1 VTMSSLSVELPLP
14 RPRGPLSSG
23 ILDALM
29 DRPVD
34 FQNLLAVAKMV
45 AGTGVVRD
53 EDAQLAL
60 LVLYELHYR
69 GITGVSDCWEWHPE
83 LLAVRAVLE
92 DRFET
97 EIRDLTVVPAVP
109 ADGDIAGLLFGMT
122 APRPGP
128 SVSKF
133 IAHRA
138 TVEQFREFL
147 THRSVYHL
155 KEADPFTW
163 LIPRLS
169 GTPKAALVQIQAD
182 EYGGGDAK
190 WMHSALFADTM
201 SALGLDAAAG
211 PPLDR
216 LPGTTLAVTNLL
228 SFFGLHRRLRGQCAG
243 ALALFEMTS
252 CIPNR
257 RYGDGLRRLG
267 FGPEET
273 RFFDEHVEADAVH
286 EAVAATDLAGALA
299 TQEGLGREIV
309 FGARALQATEGLAAA
324 QQLDAWTAGRSSLL
338 PGRAARHL
346 AAIP

>member
-1 VTMSSLSVELPLP
+1 METLPAA
-14 RPRGPLSSG
+14 RGPLT
-23 ILDALM
+23 DALLDHLRG
-29 DRPVD
+29 DRPVQPLTVELD
-34 FQNLLAVAKMV
+34 PRTDDDLH
-45 AGTGVVRD
+45 
-53 EDAQLAL
+53 LAL
-60 LVLYELHYR
+60 YLCYQLHY
-69 GITGVSDCWEWHPE
+69 GGLAGVSDRLEWDPV
-83 LLAVRAVLE
+83 LLAFRQVLE
-92 DRFET
+92 AAFEDALLA
-97 EIRDLTVVPAVP
+97 EVEVRPANDARPMVDQLRDIVRSDPST
-109 ADGDIAGLLFGMT
+109 
-122 APRPGP
+122 
-128 SVSKF
+128 SVSG
-133 IAHRA
+133 HLQREA
-138 TVEQFREFL
+138 TLEQFREFL
-147 THRSVYHL
+147 LHRSAYHL

-169 GTPKAALVQIQAD
+169 GGPKAALVQIQAD

-228 SFFGLHRRLRGQCAG
+228 SLFGLHRRLRGQCAG

-299 TQEGLGREIV
+299 THEGLGRQIL
-309 FGARALQATEGLAAA
+309 FGAHALQATEGLAAA

>member
-1 VTMSSLSVELPLP
+1 METLPAA
-14 RPRGPLSSG
+14 RGPLT
-23 ILDALM
+23 DALLGHLRGE
-29 DRPVD
+29 RPVQPLTVELDPRTDDD
-34 FQNLLAVAKMV
+34 FH
-45 AGTGVVRD
+45 
-53 EDAQLAL
+53 LAL
-60 LVLYELHYR
+60 YLCYELHYGGLAGVSDR
-69 GITGVSDCWEWHPE
+69 LEWDPVLLAFRQVLETAFEDALLAEVEVRPANDARPMVDQLRDIVRSDPSTGVSGH
-83 LLAVRAVLE
+83 LQRA
-92 DRFET
+92 
-97 EIRDLTVVPAVP
+97 
-109 ADGDIAGLLFGMT
+109 
-122 APRPGP
+122 
-128 SVSKF
+128 
-133 IAHRA
+133 A
-138 TVEQFREFL
+138 TLEQFREFL
-147 THRSVYHL
+147 LHRSAYHL

-267 FGPEET
+267 FGPDDT

-299 TQEGLGREIV
+299 TQEGLGQEIL
-309 FGARALQATEGLAAA
+309 FGAHALQATEGLAAA
-324 QQLDAWTAGRSSLL
+324 RQLDAWTAGRSSLL

>member
-1 VTMSSLSVELPLP
+1 METLPAA
-14 RPRGPLSSG
+14 RGPLT
-23 ILDALM
+23 DALL
-29 DRPVD
+29 DHLRGERPVQPLTVELD
-34 FQNLLAVAKMV
+34 PRTDDDLH
-45 AGTGVVRD
+45 
-53 EDAQLAL
+53 LAL
-60 LVLYELHYR
+60 YLCYQLHY
-69 GITGVSDCWEWHPE
+69 GGLAGVSDRLEWDPV
-83 LLAVRAVLE
+83 LLAFRQVLE
-92 DRFET
+92 AAFEDALLA
-97 EIRDLTVVPAVP
+97 EVEVRPANDARPMVDQLRDIVRSDPST
-109 ADGDIAGLLFGMT
+109 
-122 APRPGP
+122 
-128 SVSKF
+128 SVSG
-133 IAHRA
+133 HLQREA
-138 TVEQFREFL
+138 TLEQFREFL
-147 THRSVYHL
+147 LHRSAYHL

-169 GTPKAALVQIQAD
+169 GGPKAALVQIQAD
-182 EYGGGDAK
+182 EYGGGDAG
-190 WMHSALFADTM
+190 WMHSTLFANTM
-201 SALGLDAAAG
+201 TALGLDPAAG

-299 TQEGLGREIV
+299 TQEGLGREIL
-309 FGARALQATEGLAAA
+309 FGAHALQATEGLAAA

>member
-1 VTMSSLSVELPLP
+1 METLPAA
-14 RPRGPLSSG
+14 RGPLT
-23 ILDALM
+23 DALLGHLRG
-29 DRPVD
+29 DRPVQPLAVELD
-34 FQNLLAVAKMV
+34 PRTDDDLHLALYLCYQLHYGGLAGVSDRLEWDPVLLAFRQVLEAAFEDALLAELEVRPANDARPMV
-45 AGTGVVRD
+45 DQLRDVVRSD
-53 EDAQLAL
+53 PS
-60 LVLYELHYR
+60 
-69 GITGVSDCWEWHPE
+69 TGVSGH
-83 LLAVRAVLE
+83 LQRA
-92 DRFET
+92 
-97 EIRDLTVVPAVP
+97 
-109 ADGDIAGLLFGMT
+109 
-122 APRPGP
+122 
-128 SVSKF
+128 
-133 IAHRA
+133 A
-138 TVEQFREFL
+138 TLEQFREFL
-147 THRSVYHL
+147 LHRSAYHL

-299 TQEGLGREIV
+299 TQEGLGREIL
-309 FGARALQATEGLAAA
+309 FGAHALQATEGLAAA

>member
-1 VTMSSLSVELPLP
+1 METLPAA
-14 RPRGPLSSG
+14 RGPLT
-23 ILDALM
+23 DALLGHLRG
-29 DRPVD
+29 DRPVQPLAVELD
-34 FQNLLAVAKMV
+34 PRTDDDLHLALYLCYQLHYGGLAGVSDRLEWDPVLLAFRQVLEAAFENALLAEVEVRPANDARPMV
-45 AGTGVVRD
+45 DQLRDVVRSD
-53 EDAQLAL
+53 PS
-60 LVLYELHYR
+60 
-69 GITGVSDCWEWHPE
+69 TGVSGH
-83 LLAVRAVLE
+83 LQRA
-92 DRFET
+92 
-97 EIRDLTVVPAVP
+97 
-109 ADGDIAGLLFGMT
+109 
-122 APRPGP
+122 
-128 SVSKF
+128 
-133 IAHRA
+133 A
-138 TVEQFREFL
+138 TLEQFREFL
-147 THRSVYHL
+147 LHRSAYHL

-299 TQEGLGREIV
+299 TQEGLGREIL
-309 FGARALQATEGLAAA
+309 FGAHALQATEGLAAA

>member
-1 VTMSSLSVELPLP
+1 METLPAA
-14 RPRGPLSSG
+14 RGPLT
-23 ILDALM
+23 DALLGHLRG
-29 DRPVD
+29 DRPVQPLAVELD
-34 FQNLLAVAKMV
+34 PRTDDDLHLALYLCYQLHYGGLAGVSDRLEWDPVLLAFRQVLESAF
-45 AGTGVVRD
+45 
-53 EDAQLAL
+53 EDALLAEVEVRPANDARPMVDQLRDI
-60 LVLYELHYR
+60 VR
-69 GITGVSDCWEWHPE
+69 SDPSTGVSGH
-83 LLAVRAVLE
+83 LQRA
-92 DRFET
+92 
-97 EIRDLTVVPAVP
+97 
-109 ADGDIAGLLFGMT
+109 
-122 APRPGP
+122 
-128 SVSKF
+128 
-133 IAHRA
+133 A
-138 TVEQFREFL
+138 TLEQFREFL
-147 THRSVYHL
+147 LHRSAYHL

-299 TQEGLGREIV
+299 TQEGLGREIL
-309 FGARALQATEGLAAA
+309 FGAHALQATEGLAAA

>member
-1 VTMSSLSVELPLP
+1 METLPAA
-14 RPRGPLSSG
+14 RGPLT
-23 ILDALM
+23 DALLGHLRG
-29 DRPVD
+29 DRPVQPLTVELD
-34 FQNLLAVAKMV
+34 PRTDDDLHLALYLCYQLHYGGLAGVSERLEWDPVLLAFRQVLEA
-45 AGTGVVRD
+45 AF
-53 EDAQLAL
+53 EDALLAEVEVRPANDARPMVDQLRDI
-60 LVLYELHYR
+60 VR
-69 GITGVSDCWEWHPE
+69 SDPSTGVSGH
-83 LLAVRAVLE
+83 LQRA
-92 DRFET
+92 
-97 EIRDLTVVPAVP
+97 
-109 ADGDIAGLLFGMT
+109 
-122 APRPGP
+122 
-128 SVSKF
+128 
-133 IAHRA
+133 A
-138 TVEQFREFL
+138 TLEQFREFL
-147 THRSVYHL
+147 LHRSAYHL

-299 TQEGLGREIV
+299 TQEGLGREIL
-309 FGARALQATEGLAAA
+309 FGAHALQATEGLAAA

>member
-1 VTMSSLSVELPLP
+1 METLPAA
-14 RPRGPLSSG
+14 RGPLT
-23 ILDALM
+23 DALLGHLRG
-29 DRPVD
+29 DRPVQPLAVELD
-34 FQNLLAVAKMV
+34 PRTDDDLHLALYLCYQLHYGGLAGVSDRLEWDPVLLAFRQVLEA
-45 AGTGVVRD
+45 AF
-53 EDAQLAL
+53 EDALLAEVEVRPANDARPMVDQLRDI
-60 LVLYELHYR
+60 VR
-69 GITGVSDCWEWHPE
+69 SDPSTGVSGH
-83 LLAVRAVLE
+83 LQRA
-92 DRFET
+92 
-97 EIRDLTVVPAVP
+97 
-109 ADGDIAGLLFGMT
+109 
-122 APRPGP
+122 
-128 SVSKF
+128 
-133 IAHRA
+133 A
-138 TVEQFREFL
+138 TLEQFREFL
-147 THRSVYHL
+147 LHRSAYHL

-299 TQEGLGREIV
+299 TQEGLGREIL
-309 FGARALQATEGLAAA
+309 FGAHALQATEGLAAA

>member
-1 VTMSSLSVELPLP
+1 METLPAA
-14 RPRGPLSSG
+14 RGPLT
-23 ILDALM
+23 DALLGHLRG
-29 DRPVD
+29 DRPVQPLAVELD
-34 FQNLLAVAKMV
+34 PRTDDDLHLALYLCYQLHYGGLAGVSDRLEWDPVLLAFRQVLEA
-45 AGTGVVRD
+45 AF
-53 EDAQLAL
+53 EDALLAEVEVRPANDARPMVDQLRDI
-60 LVLYELHYR
+60 VR
-69 GITGVSDCWEWHPE
+69 SDPSTGVSGH
-83 LLAVRAVLE
+83 LQRA
-92 DRFET
+92 
-97 EIRDLTVVPAVP
+97 
-109 ADGDIAGLLFGMT
+109 
-122 APRPGP
+122 
-128 SVSKF
+128 
-133 IAHRA
+133 A
-138 TVEQFREFL
+138 TLEQFREFL
-147 THRSVYHL
+147 LHRSAYHL

-182 EYGGGDAK
+182 EYGGGDAG
-190 WMHSALFADTM
+190 WMHSTLFANTM
-201 SALGLDAAAG
+201 TALGLDPAAG

-299 TQEGLGREIV
+299 TQEGLGREIL
-309 FGARALQATEGLAAA
+309 FGAHALQATEGLAAA
-324 QQLDAWTAGRSSLL
+324 QQLDAWTAGRSSLFA
-338 PGRAARHL
+338 GRAARHL

>member
-1 VTMSSLSVELPLP
+1 METLPAA
-14 RPRGPLSSG
+14 RGPLT
-23 ILDALM
+23 DALLGHLRG
-29 DRPVD
+29 DRPVQPLAVELD
-34 FQNLLAVAKMV
+34 PRTDDDLHLALYLCYQLHYGGLAGVSDRLEWDPVLLAFRQVLEA
-45 AGTGVVRD
+45 AF
-53 EDAQLAL
+53 EDALLAEVEVRPANDARPMVDQLRDI
-60 LVLYELHYR
+60 VR
-69 GITGVSDCWEWHPE
+69 SDPSTGVSGH
-83 LLAVRAVLE
+83 LQRA
-92 DRFET
+92 
-97 EIRDLTVVPAVP
+97 
-109 ADGDIAGLLFGMT
+109 
-122 APRPGP
+122 
-128 SVSKF
+128 
-133 IAHRA
+133 A
-138 TVEQFREFL
+138 TLEQFREFL
-147 THRSVYHL
+147 LHRSAYHL

-267 FGPEET
+267 FGPDDT

-299 TQEGLGREIV
+299 TQEGLGREIL
-309 FGARALQATEGLAAA
+309 FGAHALQATEGLAAA

>member
-1 VTMSSLSVELPLP
+1 METLPAA
-14 RPRGPLSSG
+14 RGPLT
-23 ILDALM
+23 DALLGHLRG
-29 DRPVD
+29 DRPVQPLAVELD
-34 FQNLLAVAKMV
+34 PRTDDDLHLALYLCYQLHYGGLAGVSDRLEWDPVLLAFRQVLEA
-45 AGTGVVRD
+45 AF
-53 EDAQLAL
+53 EDALLAEVEVRPANDARPMVDQLRDI
-60 LVLYELHYR
+60 VR
-69 GITGVSDCWEWHPE
+69 SDPSTGVSGH
-83 LLAVRAVLE
+83 LQRA
-92 DRFET
+92 
-97 EIRDLTVVPAVP
+97 
-109 ADGDIAGLLFGMT
+109 
-122 APRPGP
+122 
-128 SVSKF
+128 
-133 IAHRA
+133 A
-138 TVEQFREFL
+138 TLEQFREFL
-147 THRSVYHL
+147 LHRSAYHL

>member
-1 VTMSSLSVELPLP
+1 V
-14 RPRGPLSSG
+14 SG
-23 ILDALM
+23 HLQ
-29 DRPVD
+29 R
-34 FQNLLAVAKMV
+34 
-45 AGTGVVRD
+45 
-53 EDAQLAL
+53 E
-60 LVLYELHYR
+60 
-69 GITGVSDCWEWHPE
+69 
-83 LLAVRAVLE
+83 
-92 DRFET
+92 
-97 EIRDLTVVPAVP
+97 
-109 ADGDIAGLLFGMT
+109 
-122 APRPGP
+122 
-128 SVSKF
+128 
-133 IAHRA
+133 A
-138 TVEQFREFL
+138 TLEQFREFL
-147 THRSVYHL
+147 LHRSAYHL

-169 GTPKAALVQIQAD
+169 GGPKAALVQIQAD

-299 TQEGLGREIV
+299 THEGLGREIL
-309 FGARALQATEGLAAA
+309 FGAHALQATEGLAAA

>member
-1 VTMSSLSVELPLP
+1 METLPAA
-14 RPRGPLSSG
+14 RGPLT
-23 ILDALM
+23 DALLGHLRG
-29 DRPVD
+29 DRPVQPLTVELD
-34 FQNLLAVAKMV
+34 PRTDDDLHLALYLCYQLHYGGLAGVSDRLEWDPVLLAFRQVLETAF
-45 AGTGVVRD
+45 
-53 EDAQLAL
+53 EDALLAEVEVRPANDARPMVDQLRDI
-60 LVLYELHYR
+60 VR
-69 GITGVSDCWEWHPE
+69 SDPSTGVSGHLQRE
-83 LLAVRAVLE
+83 
-92 DRFET
+92 
-97 EIRDLTVVPAVP
+97 
-109 ADGDIAGLLFGMT
+109 
-122 APRPGP
+122 
-128 SVSKF
+128 
-133 IAHRA
+133 A
-138 TVEQFREFL
+138 TLEQFREFL
-147 THRSVYHL
+147 LHRSAYHL

-169 GTPKAALVQIQAD
+169 GGPKAALVQIQAD
-182 EYGGGDAK
+182 EYGGGDAG
-190 WMHSALFADTM
+190 WMHSTLFANTM
-201 SALGLDAAAG
+201 TALGLDPAAG

-267 FGPEET
+267 FGPDDT

-299 TQEGLGREIV
+299 TQEGLGREIL
-309 FGARALQATEGLAAA
+309 FGAHALQATEGLAAA
-324 QQLDAWTAGRSSLL
+324 RQLDAWTAGRSSLL